1 MNSAAT
7 TMPQF
12 HPAKAFAYISFGCS
26 ALLLYTISSLTGGIA
41 ASVPAIGIPIAVFLL
56 SQVFVRG
63 ARFNTDQVVSP
74 KNWMLLLFS
83 LQLLVI
89 PLIVIIT
96 GFAQGELPHLP
107 SHAAITAAVLLQS
120 SAYVSCMTGFILV
133 RRWKESRG
141 NPPSTDSLI
150 ASVDQRAGA
159 PRAVIAVTAV
169 IGVVGLVL
177 RFRSLADLT
186 GYFTGTSPIAYDL
199 TSAASVVATTAQSLS
214 GLLLP
219 YLGVAFALL
228 GCRAIEQA
236 RRRSGRRARNAIT
249 EITVLGGLAAAYGLY
264 SYSRGNVVMPILA
277 MLATYSMRLRRVRAL
292 AVGVAAIAIVLAVV
306 AVGSFRTA
314 YFLNQAG
321 VSVQLK
327 SPSLTDTLQVYGQGP
342 QFLGYLLDTTPAN
355 AVPMWGSTLAS
366 SALSPVPVLGKGFR
380 ATSTTV
386 LYNDLIYGR
395 NVATDQIVPLEGE
408 LFWNFDIPGVVVG
421 FFGVGVAVGVL
432 EASARRAR
440 RTFTCYVINYAGFWV
455 AFMVVASV
463 SILSQEFIYFM
474 VPGLLALLGT
484 GRLQRRPTAPLRQ
497 SLGEVR

>member
-1 MNSAAT
+1 MVSAIPAHLTPHTERIGDQLFIVT
-7 TMPQF
+7 TPTTAQW
-12 HPAKAFAYISFGCS
+12 HTLLAGVAAA
-26 ALLLYTISSLTGGIA
+26 ALLGMVGYLVATGA
-41 ASVPAIGIPIAVFLL
+41 TYKAVADAFL
-56 SQVFVRG
+56 G
-63 ARFNTDQVVSP
+63 GEP
-74 KNWMLLLFS
+74 NW
-83 LQLLVI
+83 
-89 PLIVIIT
+89 
-96 GFAQGELPHLP
+96 
-107 SHAAITAAVLLQS
+107 
-120 SAYVSCMTGFILV
+120 
-133 RRWKESRG
+133 K
-141 NPPSTDSLI
+141 
-150 ASVDQRAGA
+150 
-159 PRAVIAVTAV
+159 
-169 IGVVGLVL
+169 
-177 RFRSLADLT
+177 RSLAYAFKRAHSLLWVT
-186 GYFTGTSPIAYDL
+186 LLGGLLVMTGTVLFFIP
-199 TSAASVVATTAQSLS
+199 
-214 GLLLP
+214 GL